1 MRYAESAV
9 VNLPN
14 FKSFHG
20 SAKGELLSNQRL
32 HSFHVL
38 VNSALGFAAG
48 SEITASKAVEVFGLG
63 IAEAL
68 FSVLKLLN
76 DGFHLEW

>member
-1 MRYAESAV
+1 V
-9 VNLPN
+9 VKADD
-14 FKSFHG
+14 FVSVHG
-20 SAKGELLSNQRL
+20 SAKGELLSDQRL

-68 FSVLKLLN
+68 LSVLKLLN
-76 DGFHLEW
+76 NGFHLMRK